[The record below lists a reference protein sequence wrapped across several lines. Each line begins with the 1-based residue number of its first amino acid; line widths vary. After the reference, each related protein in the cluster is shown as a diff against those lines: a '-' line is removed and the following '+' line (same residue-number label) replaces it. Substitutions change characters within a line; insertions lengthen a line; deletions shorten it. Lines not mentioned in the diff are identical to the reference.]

1 MTRKSLIMVSPH
13 NWYDHVLQNKINR
26 PLKLVEQYYNKKYFD
41 NILIVNRI
49 HPKRLYKSTKEKR
62 NLIVKNLF
70 YKVLYDGDNQV
81 YYLEHCLPFGMAEK
95 SFLPSL
101 IDKVKGDLEFDN
113 IVLLISDPKST
124 YLFNKFEA
132 TNVFDAYDDWSL
144 SPLFEKN
151 KRHMKYI
158 VSGYE
163 YAKSN
168 ADLIITNTEQM
179 KKKMNNGKNKIYI
192 LSNASSLE
200 YEDDISDIKASNIIG
215 YIGNI
220 HERIDLEILEKLLQT
235 FRDKEFI
242 FVGKNEFH
250 SEKFNTLLNK
260 YQNIK
265 LVGAVPYKM
274 VPSYIKKFDVCIV
287 PHKVNEY
294 TLSQDSMKIYDYLT
308 FGKPIVSTKIPPTER
323 LSKYVYISE
332 SVEDFIKNVREAL
345 NENNQS
351 LINERISFMKTNN
364 WSSIAKQLFVFS
376 QEVQND

>member
-1 MTRKSLIMVSPH
+1 MVSPH

-49 HPKRLYKSTKEKR
+49 HPKRLYKSTMEKR
-62 NLIVKNLF
+62 NLILKSLF

-81 YYLEHCLPFGMAEK
+81 YYLEHCLPFGMPEK
-95 SFLPSL
+95 SLLPSL

-151 KRHMKYI
+151 KRHLKYI

-200 YEDDISDIKASNIIG
+200 YEEDISELKASNIIG

-220 HERIDLEILEKLLQT
+220 HERIDLEILEKLLKT
-235 FRDKEFI
+235 FKDKEFI

-250 SEKFNTLLNK
+250 SEKFNTLLNE

-332 SVEDFIKNVREAL
+332 SVEDFTKNVREAL

-376 QEVQND
+376 QEV